1 MGRVPLRVKVLRGHV
16 KYEGVTQRTLQRY
29 RRQVLRFFDYLDTY
43 NINWPRSPGE
53 FDHVTG
59 EYVNHLYQ
67 DMDPYGYA
75 GDFLSG
81 IRRFLPRWRCHTQA
95 AGQYFRNWRRT
106 LSFRQALPLPADVIQ
121 GIAGVAL
128 ADGRPRVAVAFLV
141 GYVGLL
147 RTTELLKLS
156 SSQLHFVR
164 GDTSVVISL
173 PDSKGAKRQNNSEK
187 VIVSDP
193 SIVKALAHVVRSLEP
208 ADSLVG
214 MSAKD
219 LADLLKK
226 YGAFLGIYDERLTLY
241 SLRRGGASWHF
252 TTYQNLDATRMLGRW
267 QWERTARLYIDG
279 AVAELVNAELTQ
291 RGARRAAAGR
301 NILTFYLTHFSLPT
315 RPDVGE
321 GWGRVSEIGSGV
333 YV

>member
-1 MGRVPLRVKVLRGHV
+1 MVRVPLRVKVLRGHV

-43 NINWPRSPGE
+43 NIAWPRSPDE
-53 FDHVTG
+53 FDYVTG
-59 EYVNHLYQ
+59 EYINHLYQ

-81 IRRFLPRWRCHTQA
+81 IRRFLPRWRNHTQS
-95 AGQYFRNWRRT
+95 AGQYFRNWRRS
-106 LSFRQALPLPADVIQ
+106 LSFRQALPLPADVIL

-147 RTTELLKLS
+147 RTTELLNLTP
-156 SSQLHFVR
+156 SQLHFLR
-164 GDTSVVISL
+164 NDSSVVVSL
-173 PDSKGAKRQNNSEK
+173 PDSKGAKRQNNPEK
-187 VIVSDP
+187 VIISDP
-193 SIVKALAHVVRSLEP
+193 QIAKALAQVVRSLGP

-219 LADLLKK
+219 LAGLLKK
-226 YGAFLGIYDERLTLY
+226 YGSFLGIYDERLTLY

-267 QWERTARLYIDG
+267 QWELTARLYIDG
-279 AVAELVNAELTQ
+279 AAAELVNARLTL
-291 RGARRAAAGR
+291 RGARRASPAR
-301 NILTFYLTHFSLPT
+301 NVLSFYLAHGSLPA
-315 RPDVGE
+315 RP
-321 GWGRVSEIGSGV
+321 
-333 YV
+333 

>member
-1 MGRVPLRVKVLRGHV
+1 MVRVPLRVKVLRGHV

-43 NINWPRSPGE
+43 NIAWPQSPDE
-53 FDHVTG
+53 FDYVTG
-59 EYVNHLYQ
+59 EYINHLYQ

-81 IRRFLPRWRCHTQA
+81 IRRFLPRWRNHTQS
-95 AGQYFRNWRRT
+95 AGQYFRNWRRS
-106 LSFRQALPLPADVIQ
+106 LSFRQALPLPADVIL

-147 RTTELLKLS
+147 RTTELLNLTP
-156 SSQLHFVR
+156 SQLHFLR
-164 GDTSVVISL
+164 NDSSVVVSL
-173 PDSKGAKRQNNSEK
+173 PDSKGAKRQNNPEK
-187 VIVSDP
+187 VIISDP
-193 SIVKALAHVVRSLEP
+193 QIAKALAQVVRSLGP

-219 LADLLKK
+219 LAGLLKK
-226 YGAFLGIYDERLTLY
+226 YGNFLGIYDERLTLY

-279 AVAELVNAELTQ
+279 AVAELVNAQLTQ
-291 RGARRAAAGR
+291 RGARRASAAR
-301 NILTFYLTHFSLPT
+301 HVLSFYLAHGSLPA
-315 RPDVGE
+315 RP
-321 GWGRVSEIGSGV
+321 
-333 YV
+333 